1 MFLAKV
7 WGWITG
13 KSDDV
18 KKTDGFS
25 SSSSGLSAEA
35 ASNLRQRK
43 AGASNVI
50 TMNSVEDWKKH
61 VALSTDKPLIVDF
74 TATWCGPCKRIAPL
88 FAELS
93 GKFPEAIFVKVD
105 VDELDEV
112 MAECGVRAMPT
123 FQVYKN
129 QKKVDEVVGADA
141 SKLETMANTLAP
153 YLNAIRA
160 TLDGALCLQNFP
172 SQVVERH
179 NKPEV
184 EVGLSRELVLNPVVI
199 CRNESEKCLIEPSVN
214 STRVSICIKQADEIE
229 TILCHKFSRFL
240 MQRAEQFIIM
250 RRKAIEGYSI
260 SFLIIHT
267 HLENLYKHKL
277 VDFIIQ
283 FMEDIDKEI
292 SEMKINLNARGRVVA
307 TEFMKQFT

>member
-1 MFLAKV
+1 MGCHDEINQFTANKRDIARSFERVDCDLGTQQGFLTRAV
-7 WGWITG
+7 
-13 KSDDV
+13 
-18 KKTDGFS
+18 
-25 SSSSGLSAEA
+25 
-35 ASNLRQRK
+35 ASNERD
-43 AGASNVI
+43 SI
-50 TMNSVEDWKKH
+50 
-61 VALSTDKPLIVDF
+61 
-74 TATWCGPCKRIAPL
+74 
-88 FAELS
+88 
-93 GKFPEAIFVKVD
+93 
-105 VDELDEV
+105 
-112 MAECGVRAMPT
+112 
-123 FQVYKN
+123 
-129 QKKVDEVVGADA
+129 
-141 SKLETMANTLAP
+141 MANTLAP
-153 YLNAIRA
+153 YLNAIRS

-184 EVGLSRELVLNPVVI
+184 EVGLSRELLLNPVVI
-199 CRNESEKCLIEPSVN
+199 CRNENERCCIEPSIN

-250 RRKAIEGYSI
+250 RRKPIEGYSI
-260 SFLIIHT
+260 SFLIVHT

-307 TEFMKQFT
+307 TEFMKQFTS